1 MLLLTVLCFPMVA
14 MAAKERVGLSCG
26 KQYVTFTGI
35 LDDADSAQEEK
46 RRDIVWTFRQEDIF
60 SLSLGE
66 ADGAAWVVV
75 EKSKYSWKPTYVRI
89 FVSIETYFSV
99 RECVEDF

>member
-35 LDDADSAQEEK
+35 LN
-46 RRDIVWTFRQEDIF
+46 
-60 SLSLGE
+60 SLSRTGIT
-66 ADGAAWVVV
+66 ADGAR
-75 EKSKYSWKPTYVRI
+75 SRRGT
-89 FVSIETYFSV
+89 
-99 RECVEDF
+99 D